1 MSETICTEPG
11 CESGCF
17 DKRLSVR
24 PCTWFRVDISGNP
37 ANIYHG
43 CFIFN
48 CHNEVRANTVVILK
62 SIPPAPYV
70 VRLQLR
76 KEVRVWWSKGN
87 AKGLDCR
94 IVTAQAS
101 TTKFLSVE
109 RNHITFALVRSTL
122 PKSNTAG
129 SLFRRLHISQ

>member
-1 MSETICTEPG
+1 VKDTIIAPWTWAQAILITPDVRKDTEPG

-24 PCTWFRVDISGNP
+24 PCAWFRVDISGNP

-48 CHNEVRANTVVILK
+48 CPNEVRANTVVLLK

-87 AKGLDCR
+87 AKGLNCR
-94 IVTAQAS
+94 IVTAQAP
-101 TTKFLSVE
+101 TTKFS
-109 RNHITFALVRSTL
+109 
-122 PKSNTAG
+122 
-129 SLFRRLHISQ
+129 FR